1 MFAKGPL
8 LIRHAVVTMLDAF
21 AKTAQESAAKNGGK
35 IDAADIARIG
45 EAMKSSG
52 EIENFYRAVF
62 GQVVASIVEQQN
74 QHRRINAFGRLVA
87 HPLGDFFQSQR
98 LDRALL
104 HNFFFFV
111 QALVG
116 EVESD
121 WNATCAAVLD
131 EMRDKAGDAFAWET
145 FYNDPRTQAI
155 FWQVLVRIAQSFKR
169 FDTRRDWFLR
179 IMQHKQTSVSLAPNK
194 YVQLGDG
201 LDVAQFGKNE
211 FLNLFDSLFAPVKRL
226 TLQEVVRF
234 EAATGLTPKAAFDRF
249 FSDLDRYRRGG

>member
-21 AKTAQESAAKNGGK
+21 AKTAQESARKNGGNV
-35 IDAADIARIG
+35 DADDIARIC

-62 GQVVASIVEQQN
+62 GQVVASIVESQN
-74 QHRRINAFGRLVA
+74 QNRRINAFGRLVA

-98 LDRALL
+98 LDRTLL

-116 EVESD
+116 EAENE
-121 WNATCAAVLD
+121 WNAVCAQVLD
-131 EMRDKAGDAFAWET
+131 EMREKTGDAFAWET
-145 FYNDPRTQAI
+145 YYSDPRTQTI
-155 FWQVLVRIAQSFKR
+155 FWRVLVRIAQSFKR
-169 FDTRRDWFLR
+169 FEARRDWFLR

-201 LDVAQFGKNE
+201 LDVAQFGKDE
-211 FLNLFDSLFAPVKRL
+211 FLNLFESLFAPVKRL
-226 TLQEVVRF
+226 TAQEAEHF
-234 EAATGLTPKAAFDRF
+234 ETATGLTPKAAFDRF
-249 FSDLDRYRRGG
+249 FGDLDRYRREH